1 MCGDGKESYRV
12 PSVMYSDDLI
22 SYITSVCNGCLAYSK
37 CEIAKTFS
45 VLDRCENFKDKE
57 MPVINDGKTF
67 LCSPFSSQPHSI
79 PNCQEFPE
87 GD

>member
-45 VLDRCENFKDKE
+45 VLDRCENDT
-57 MPVINDGKTF
+57 VQTKTNTSYRVQS
-67 LCSPFSSQPHSI
+67 LR
-79 PNCQEFPE
+79 
-87 GD
+87 